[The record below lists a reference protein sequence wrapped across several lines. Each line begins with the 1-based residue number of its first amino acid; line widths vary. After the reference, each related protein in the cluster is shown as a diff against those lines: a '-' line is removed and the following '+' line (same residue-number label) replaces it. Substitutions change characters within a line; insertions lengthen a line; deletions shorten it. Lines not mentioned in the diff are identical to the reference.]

1 MNRDGLHPE
10 VAAALHALRRYA
22 YLASIRLM
30 QVDPAARTFLDRLRD
45 IEIEGGMRTVVIPSG
60 RDDLIGLS
68 DDISKLVK
76 AKPETVAEL
85 AAHELHRYLPR
96 RPR

>member
-1 MNRDGLHPE
+1 MNRNGLHPE
-10 VAAALHALRRYA
+10 VASALHALRRYA

-30 QVDPAARTFLDRLRD
+30 QVDPAARDFLRSLRN
-45 IEIEGGMRTVVIPSG
+45 IEIEGGMRAVSIPSG

-68 DDISKLVK
+68 DDLAELVK
-76 AKPETVAEL
+76 AKPEAIAAL